1 MAEYPGVDDERR
13 FSHEMLAGVVA
24 DIFRRC
30 GTSGDD
36 AGLLSEHL
44 VRADLRGIHSHGVM
58 RVPGYAL
65 RLLRRAI
72 NPAGRPRVTKDRAG
86 ALVIDGDNSM
96 GQIGGT
102 FAMRHAIGRA
112 RQTGVFVAT
121 VGRSNHAGA
130 MEYYARMAVDAG
142 MIGIATTNALPTTAP
157 WGGIDK
163 LVGLNPLA
171 IGFPAGDEQP
181 LLLDVA
187 LGATAHGKMQIYKQ
201 KGAPIP
207 EGWAFDRQGRPTTDI
222 DAALEGL
229 VQPIGRHKGI
239 GLAMAMGILS
249 TLLCDAGYGSE
260 SGNMVDGPQFGRDG
274 QFYLALDV
282 AAFEDAERFRQ
293 RMDKIIRE
301 YRSTRLA
308 EGVERVYAPGEIE
321 DTIERRNRRDG
332 VPLNERTVE
341 DLIGIAGRVGAD
353 AAALR

>member
-13 FSHEMLAGVVA
+13 FAHDVLAGVVA

-30 GTSGDD
+30 GTGADD
-36 AGLLSEHL
+36 ADLLSEHL

-58 RVPGYAL
+58 RVPGYAE
-65 RLLRRAI
+65 RLVRRAI
-72 NPAGRPRVTKDRAG
+72 NPTGRPRVAKDRAG

-112 RQTGVFVAT
+112 RATGVCVAT
-121 VGRSNHAGA
+121 VGHSNHAGA
-130 MEYYARMAVDAG
+130 MEYYARMAVEAG
-142 MIGIATTNALPTTAP
+142 MIGIATTNALPTMAP

-207 EGWAFDRQGRPTTDI
+207 AGWAFDRQGRPTTEI

-239 GLAMAMGILS
+239 GLAMSMGILS
-249 TLLCDAGYGSE
+249 TLLCDAGYGTE
-260 SGNMVDGPQFGRDG
+260 SGNMVEGPQFGRDG
-274 QFYLALDV
+274 QFYMALDI
-282 AAFEDAERFRQ
+282 AAFEDVARFKQ

-308 EGVERVYAPGEIE
+308 EGVERVYVPGEIE

-332 VPLNERTVE
+332 VPLNEQTVRNLTE
-341 DLIGIAGRVGAD
+341 AARSVGAD
-353 AAALR
+353 ATALG